1 MSEGGPAYR
10 PNEPDTA
17 GQQGSALA
25 QQDPQQQQQLDAEMQ
40 EVRNHLLLFP
50 PCEKKRVESSLYCFE
65 LRFFFVMNLLL
76 TQERKKEHISYTNS

>member
-10 PNEPDTA
+10 PNESATP

-40 EVRNHLLLFP
+40 EVRNHRLLFP
-50 PCEKKRVESSLYCFE
+50 PCEERVESSLYSFE
-65 LRFFFVMNLLL
+65 LRFF
-76 TQERKKEHISYTNS
+76 TS